1 MSKMSWLCVIAL
13 AFASLACSK
22 PTDETESAPKPLSP
36 YAPRPLV
43 VYTVNYPLQYF
54 AERIGGDLVSV
65 VFPAPAGVDPAYWSP
80 DPETVV
86 AYQRADLI
94 LLNGAG
100 YAKWAERASLPLA
113 KMVDT
118 SAGFRDRYLPLEEG
132 VTHTH
137 GPEGE
142 HAHKGYAFTT
152 WLDPVLAIGQAQAVK
167 DALSNAMP
175 EQEELLLENFE
186 RLQADLLV
194 LDAELELAFG
204 ALADEPLIF
213 SHPVYQYLAERY
225 GLDGVS
231 LHWEPD
237 EAPSDKMWRELRDL
251 LSDHPA
257 YWVLWEDT
265 PLVETSR
272 RLAELGLESVV
283 FDPCANTPTEGDFG
297 TVMLENVSRLETTT
311 TEQPAP
317 AGS

>member
-1 MSKMSWLCVIAL
+1 VVPQAL
-13 AFASLACSK
+13 K
-22 PTDETESAPKPLSP
+22 PSSPQAPKPF
-36 YAPRPLV
+36 V

-54 AERIGGDLVSV
+54 AERIGGNLVDV
-65 VFPAPAGVDPAYWSP
+65 VFPAPADEDPAFWSP
-80 DPETVV
+80 DPDTV
-86 AYQRADLI
+86 AAFQRADLI

-100 YAKWAERASLPLA
+100 YAKWAATASLPLA
-113 KMVDT
+113 KLVDT
-118 SAGFRDRYLPLEEG
+118 SAASSDRYVPLREG

-152 WLDPVLAIGQAQAVK
+152 WLDPVFAIEQARAIK

-186 RLQADLLV
+186 KLQAGLLV

-213 SHPVYQYLAERY
+213 SHPVYQYLAARY
-225 GLDGVS
+225 GLDGIS

-237 EAPSDKMWRELRDL
+237 EAPSDKMWRELQDL

-257 YWVLWEDT
+257 KWILWEDT
-265 PLVETSR
+265 PLAETSR
-272 RLAELGLESVV
+272 RLAELGLGSVV
-283 FDPCANTPTEGDFG
+283 FDPCSNTPAEGDFG

-311 TEQPAP
+311 TEQSSP

>member
-36 YAPRPLV
+36 YAPKPLV

-65 VFPAPAGVDPAYWSP
+65 VFPAPADEDPAFWSP

-118 SAGFRDRYLPLEEG
+118 SAEFHDRYIPLEEG

-152 WLDPVLAIGQAQAVK
+152 WLDPVLAIGQARAVK

-175 EQEELLLENFE
+175 DQEELLLENFE
-186 RLQADLLV
+186 KLQADLLV

-204 ALADEPLIF
+204 ALAEEPLVF

-237 EAPSDKMWRELRDL
+237 KAPSDKMWRELRDL
-251 LSDHPA
+251 LADHPA
-257 YWVLWEDT
+257 NWVLWEDT

-311 TEQPAP
+311 TEQ
-317 AGS
+317 